1 MRKYMV
7 YLEDRDNVYRL
18 AIPAQDQQDAIE
30 WSRGNGDL
38 VAVKDVTGDYSIR
51 SEEVADALMKYG
63 FSRTEV
69 DFLVRALDRIGMTH

>member
-18 AIPAQDQQDAIE
+18 AIPANDQQDAIE
-30 WSRGNGDL
+30 WARGNGDL
-38 VAVKDVTGDYSIR
+38 VAVKDVTEAYPISYDR
-51 SEEVADALMKYG
+51 VADALRSYG
-63 FSRTEV
+63 FAPTEV